1 MGSSLFMCSVD
12 ISNAF
17 HSVVQSQVFLKLL
30 EYGVN
35 DHVVALSSFWCSG
48 SFVKVRLTGDHLSR
62 PIRLVRGFCQGS
74 VLSPILFNTLTSG
87 LTKNVAGGFSIN
99 LCDLSLLSYADNLLL
114 LSCNLTSIRE
124 NIDHLNT
131 GYKSIGLRVKALKTG
146 FVEFCPSSCKQQS
159 SGPTYV
165 TVEQIKIF
173 SGNTVKY
180 LGITHGRDVKNSRLL
195 LIEKITKSIRLSYG
209 KLVSLKS
216 SLNRKILL
224 KLH

>member
-87 LTKNVAGGFSIN
+87 LTKTLLEDSASI
-99 LCDLSLLSYADNLLL
+99 
-114 LSCNLTSIRE
+114 
-124 NIDHLNT
+124 
-131 GYKSIGLRVKALKTG
+131 
-146 FVEFCPSSCKQQS
+146 
-159 SGPTYV
+159 YV
-165 TVEQIKIF
+165 TSAYF
-173 SGNTVKY
+173 RMLT
-180 LGITHGRDVKNSRLL
+180 TCCC
-195 LIEKITKSIRLSYG
+195 
-209 KLVSLKS
+209 
-216 SLNRKILL
+216 
-224 KLH
+224 